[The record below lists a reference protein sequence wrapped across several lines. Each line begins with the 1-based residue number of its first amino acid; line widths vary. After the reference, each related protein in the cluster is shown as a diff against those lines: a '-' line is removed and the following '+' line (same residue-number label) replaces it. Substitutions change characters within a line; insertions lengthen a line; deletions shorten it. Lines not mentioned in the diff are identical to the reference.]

1 MAAKKEE
8 DGGGGG
14 GGRESPPPLTVD
26 PTAPSGG
33 QRSQGSS
40 PAPGDATSTPKKA
53 SEEGGH
59 SADESPPKYGSA
71 GKIKAS
77 GIYYPLSAFPT
88 SMPQGPVMSSPPTTV
103 SNEGSANTSG
113 RNLFPFICAATAAVK
128 SCRKTRNRIV
138 RIRLLIWVSRTLYET
153 D

>member
-8 DGGGGG
+8 DGS
-14 GGRESPPPLTVD
+14 GRESPPPLTVD

-40 PAPGDATSTPKKA
+40 PALGDATSTPKKGQ
-53 SEEGGH
+53 EEGEGGN
-59 SADESPPKYGSA
+59 SVEESPPKYGSA

-113 RNLFPFICAATAAVK
+113 KNVIK
-128 SCRKTRNRIV
+128 SSKAKA
-138 RIRLLIWVSRTLYET
+138 EHE
-153 D
+153 

>member
-1 MAAKKEE
+1 MAAVAAKKE
-8 DGGGGG
+8 DDGG

-53 SEEGGH
+53 SAEEGEGGN
-59 SADESPPKYGSA
+59 SVEESPPKYGSA

-113 RNLFPFICAATAAVK
+113 RNESTFDGATMANVK
-128 SCRKTRNRIV
+128 SY
-138 RIRLLIWVSRTLYET
+138 SET
-153 D
+153 KIDVEN

>member
-8 DGGGGG
+8 DGG

-53 SEEGGH
+53 SAEEGEGGN
-59 SADESPPKYGSA
+59 SVEESPPKYGSA

-113 RNLFPFICAATAAVK
+113 RNLLPFICAATAAVK
-128 SCRKTRNRIV
+128 SWRKTRNRI
-138 RIRLLIWVSRTLYET
+138 SSTQ
-153 D
+153 